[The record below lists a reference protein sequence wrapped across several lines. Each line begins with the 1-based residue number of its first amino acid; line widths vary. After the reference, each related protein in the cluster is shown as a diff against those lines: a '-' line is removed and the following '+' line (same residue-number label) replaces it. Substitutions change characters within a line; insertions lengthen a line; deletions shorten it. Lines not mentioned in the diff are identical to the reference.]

1 MKTNILHRAATLSA
15 IAIATGA
22 ATPAALGSAWTQP
35 DGGLSILLPTSYT
48 YADESFDSSGD
59 RVDRADE
66 FTMVE
71 FSPLIEYGVT
81 DSFTLGMQP
90 KYRTVWIETAEGTT
104 DSNSGLAESDFFAR
118 QRLWGR
124 NEASL
129 ALQVGAKVPI
139 SPDEAARVALGRDQY
154 DGDIALAY
162 GNRHTL
168 GSGRIFYS
176 GEVGYTKRWEVPAD
190 EAFFN
195 AFIGWTPGGSSWS
208 FILRSANT
216 VSVGNDDEN
225 NDEEVLTTFPD
236 YNRHAA
242 QLMTSY
248 RFSNSMSLVGG
259 VSTTYAGENVGI
271 GHTGFV
277 ALSVPYTF

>member
-1 MKTNILHRAATLSA
+1 MKTITLYRAAALGA
-15 IAIATGA
+15 IAMAAGA
-22 ATPAALGSAWTQP
+22 VTPAALGSAWTRP
-35 DGGLSILLPTSYT
+35 EGDLLILLPTSYT

-71 FSPLIEYGVT
+71 FSPLIEYGVS

-90 KYRTVWIETAEGTT
+90 KYRKVWIESAEGTT
-104 DSNSGLAESDFFAR
+104 DSNSGLAETDLFAR
-118 QRLWGR
+118 QRLWSR
-124 NEASL
+124 DNASL
-129 ALQVGAKVPI
+129 ALQVGVKAPI
-139 SPDEAARVALGRDQY
+139 SPDEDARVALGRDQY
-154 DGDIALAY
+154 DGEIKLAY

-168 GSGRIFYS
+168 ANGRIFYS
-176 GEVGYTKRWEVPAD
+176 GEAGYTKRWEVPAD

-195 AFIGWTPGGSSWS
+195 AFIGWAPGGSSWS

-216 VSVGNDDEN
+216 VSVGNDDDNE
-225 NDEEVLTTFPD
+225 EEVLTTFPD

-248 RFSNSMSLVGG
+248 RLNNSVSLVGG

>member
-1 MKTNILHRAATLSA
+1 MKTNALHRAAALGA
-15 IAIATGA
+15 IAIASGA
-22 ATPAALGSAWTQP
+22 VAPAAWGSAWTRP
-35 DGGLSILLPTSYT
+35 EGDLLVLLPTSYT
-48 YADESFDSSGD
+48 YADESFDSNGD
-59 RVDRADE
+59 RVDRADK

-71 FSPLIEYGVT
+71 FSPLIEYGVR

-90 KYRTVWIETAEGTT
+90 KYRKVWIESAEGTT

-129 ALQVGAKVPI
+129 ALQVGVKVPI
-139 SPDEAARVALGRDQY
+139 SPDEDASVALGRDQY
-154 DGDIALAY
+154 DGEIKLAY
-162 GNRHTL
+162 GNRHSL
-168 GSGRIFYS
+168 GNGRIFYS
-176 GEVGYTKRWEVPAD
+176 GETGYTKRWEVPAD

-195 AFIGWTPGGSSWS
+195 AFIGWAPGGSSWS

-216 VSVGNDDEN
+216 VSVGNDDE

>member
-1 MKTNILHRAATLSA
+1 MKTNILHRAAALSA

-22 ATPAALGSAWTQP
+22 VTPAALGSAWTRP
-35 DGGLSILLPTSYT
+35 DGNLLILLPTSYT
-48 YADESFDSSGD
+48 HADESFDSSGD

-71 FSPLIEYGVT
+71 FSPLIEYGVS

-90 KYRTVWIETAEGTT
+90 KYRKVWIESAEGMT

-129 ALQVGAKVPI
+129 ALQVGVKVPI
-139 SPDEAARVALGRDQY
+139 SPDEDARVALGRDQY
-154 DGDIALAY
+154 DGEIKLAY

-168 GSGRIFYS
+168 GNGRIFYS
-176 GEVGYTKRWEVPAD
+176 GETGYTKRWEVPAD

-195 AFIGWTPGGSSWS
+195 AFIGWAPGGSSWS

-216 VSVGNDDEN
+216 VSVGNDGDDEQ
-225 NDEEVLTTFPD
+225 EVLTTFPD
-236 YNRHAA
+236 YNRHAV

-248 RFSNSMSLVGG
+248 RFSNSLSLVGG

-271 GHTGFV
+271 GQTGFL
-277 ALSVPYTF
+277 ALTVPYTF